1 MSAIWMSLDSAE
13 KARSLRYKHQL
24 RDAHLDDSLALSRG
38 VALLGESLC
47 GERSTGQA
55 ELNLGLRRR
64 ASTLNPMMME
74 NGEQRMVLWLSV
86 DFCLPLL
93 NEQNYHIYTTA
104 LRSYVMARGI
114 ITHH

>member
-55 ELNLGLRRR
+55 ELNIALSRR
-64 ASTLNPMMME
+64 ASTLDPMMME

-93 NEQNYHIYTTA
+93 NE
-104 LRSYVMARGI
+104 
-114 ITHH
+114 

>member
-1 MSAIWMSLDSAE
+1 MFLDSVE
-13 KARSLRYKHQL
+13 KVRNLRYKHQL

-64 ASTLNPMMME
+64 ASTLNPMMID
-74 NGEQRMVLWLSV
+74 NGEQRVALWLSV
-86 DFCLPLL
+86 DFGLTLL
-93 NEQNYHIYTTA
+93 NK
-104 LRSYVMARGI
+104 
-114 ITHH
+114 

>member
-1 MSAIWMSLDSAE
+1 MSLDSAE

-24 RDAHLDDSLALSRG
+24 RDTHLDDSLALSRG

-64 ASTLNPMMME
+64 ASTLKPHDDGGWRTE
-74 NGEQRMVLWLSV
+74 NGTMVVALVSWLWV
-86 DFCLPLL
+86 NFRLPLL
-93 NEQNYHIYTTA
+93 NE
-104 LRSYVMARGI
+104 
-114 ITHH
+114 